1 VWVPSTLGGSYGAP
15 SGHRYGPRYVDPM
28 SDISPPSPAALS
40 ADVRAQLLNSVIAAQ
55 AQAGWTVQTMS
66 EGQAILSR
74 NKRIGW
80 ALNLLLAFLTFGI
93 WLIVVLVQIVNRK
106 KETLIVTVD
115 KFGNVQ
121 VL

>member
-1 VWVPSTLGGSYGAP
+1 VLVYSTLGASCGAP
-15 SGHRYGPRYVDPM
+15 SDRRYGPRYLRTM

-40 ADVRAQLLNSVIAAQ
+40 DDVRAQLLNSVIVAQ
-55 AQAGWTVQTMS
+55 GQAGWAVQTMS

-80 ALNLLLAFLTFGI
+80 AVNLLLALLTGGL
-93 WLIVVLVQIVNRK
+93 WLIVVIVQIVNRK

-115 KFGNVQ
+115 KYGNVQ

>member
-1 VWVPSTLGGSYGAP
+1 
-15 SGHRYGPRYVDPM
+15 M

-40 ADVRAQLLNSVIAAQ
+40 DDVRAQLLNSVIVAQ
-55 AQAGWTVQTMS
+55 GQAGWAVQTMS

-80 ALNLLLAFLTFGI
+80 AVNLLLALLTGGL
-93 WLIVVLVQIVNRK
+93 WLIVVIVQIVNRK

-115 KFGNVQ
+115 KYGNVQ

>member
-1 VWVPSTLGGSYGAP
+1 VLVPSTLGTSCGAP
-15 SGHRYGPRYVDPM
+15 SGRRYGPRYLRTM

-40 ADVRAQLLNSVIAAQ
+40 ADVRAQLLNSVIATQ
-55 AQAGWTVQTMS
+55 AQAGWTVQAVS

-80 ALNLLLAFLTFGI
+80 ALNLLLALLTAGI